1 MASVGESDVERVEG
15 EELMEEVV
23 RYMFAGEVSTGMA
36 IVLAVL
42 SAGLIHTFLED
53 STKVDERTVRI
64 FSIVALGVTMAGGVI
79 GALAAIIG

>member
-1 MASVGESDVERVEG
+1 
-15 EELMEEVV
+15 MEEVV
-23 RYMFAGEVSTGMA
+23 RYMFAGMVSTGMA

-42 SAGLIHTFLED
+42 PAGLVYTFLED
-53 STKVDERTVRI
+53 FTKVDERTVKI

>member
-1 MASVGESDVERVEG
+1 MAAVGKRDVERVERG
-15 EELMEEVV
+15 ALMEEVV
-23 RYMFAGEVSTGMA
+23 RYMFAGMVSTGMA

-53 STKVDERTVRI
+53 FTKVDERTVKI